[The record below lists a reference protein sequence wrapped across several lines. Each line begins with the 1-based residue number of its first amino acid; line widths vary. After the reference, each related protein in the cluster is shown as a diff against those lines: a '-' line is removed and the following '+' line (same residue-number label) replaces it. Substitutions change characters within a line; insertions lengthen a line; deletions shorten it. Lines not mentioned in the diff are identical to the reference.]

1 MELYVFMDFLRQIF
15 NDQILHHFHLSDY
28 KERHTLFRP
37 SCLYF
42 EDNMT
47 CGDGDILNNSQK
59 RPLSTMLRST
69 SSQDK
74 ETVKRPKRKL

>member
-1 MELYVFMDFLRQIF
+1 MVKRNAIATKLTKRCTQTQKRAFDVAL
-15 NDQILHHFHLSDY
+15 LH
-28 KERHTLFRP
+28 
-37 SCLYF
+37 F

-59 RPLSTMLRST
+59 RLPSTMLRST